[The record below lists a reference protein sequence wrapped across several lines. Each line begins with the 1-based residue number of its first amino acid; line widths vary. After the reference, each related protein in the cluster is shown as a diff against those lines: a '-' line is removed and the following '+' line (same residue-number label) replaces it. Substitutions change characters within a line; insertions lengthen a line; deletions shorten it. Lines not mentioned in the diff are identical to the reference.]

1 MVDGSRM
8 HSEEG
13 VKIAIDFKEP
23 GQNYRAGGKVEG
35 VVKLAIDGFYDA
47 SSLMLSLKGE
57 DFVNIV

>member
-1 MVDGSRM
+1 MV
-8 HSEEG
+8 EG
-13 VKIAIDFKEP
+13 TQIITQPRVCIDFKEP
-23 GQNYRAGGKVEG
+23 SSNYRAGGKVEG